1 MQPTARPKIEWR
13 LVTDLAIG
21 SLADAIEKL
30 DWYAMRWK
38 IETYHKI
45 LKSGCRIEESK
56 MRTAARLTNLIAV
69 SCILA
74 WRIFWMTMINRADA
88 HIPPKV
94 ALTGL
99 EIQLLDRL
107 VKDKKTPGRKDL
119 SHYITKIARLGG
131 YLARASDPPPGNIV
145 IWRGLSKLADIAIG
159 ARQGIKLV
167 GN

>member
-1 MQPTARPKIEWR
+1 
-13 LVTDLAIG
+13 
-21 SLADAIEKL
+21 
-30 DWYAMRWK
+30 
-38 IETYHKI
+38 
-45 LKSGCRIEESK
+45 

-69 SCILA
+69 SCILG

-99 EIQLLDRL
+99 EMQLLDRL
-107 VKDKKTPGRKDL
+107 VKDKKTPNQKDL
-119 SHYITKIARLGG
+119 SHYINKIARLGG

-145 IWRGLSKLADIAIG
+145 IWRGLSKLADITIG
-159 ARQGIKLV
+159 AIQGIKLV